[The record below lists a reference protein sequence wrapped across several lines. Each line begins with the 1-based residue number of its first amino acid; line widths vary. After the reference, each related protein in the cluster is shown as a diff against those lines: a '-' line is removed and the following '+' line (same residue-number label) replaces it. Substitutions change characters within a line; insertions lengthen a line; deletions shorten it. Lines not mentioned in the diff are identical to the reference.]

1 MFRAKII
8 NKQKREKMAEFLHPN
23 MVASAEEKRRP
34 FIDIYAEIKS
44 IDVFE
49 KRRLFEEQLIYI
61 DKYKHTTHS
70 EAFDSFINQLEYDLE
85 EVIDQG
91 FKKLDI
97 LNHETLP
104 TKIVR

>member
-1 MFRAKII
+1 
-8 NKQKREKMAEFLHPN
+8 MAEFLHPN

-85 EVIDQG
+85 EVID
-91 FKKLDI
+91 
-97 LNHETLP
+97 
-104 TKIVR
+104 